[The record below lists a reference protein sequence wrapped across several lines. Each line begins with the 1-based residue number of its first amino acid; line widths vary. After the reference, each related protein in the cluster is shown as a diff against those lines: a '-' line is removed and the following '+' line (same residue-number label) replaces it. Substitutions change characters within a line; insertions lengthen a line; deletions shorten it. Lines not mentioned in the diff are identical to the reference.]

1 MFSLSLTIFLF
12 LQFHA
17 FLLYPWLWLSS
28 CTFGILN
35 WPNAISKKIQSPL
48 LVSWHCQPTRCHRLR
63 LKMINIQYVC
73 TPVYHCMCLYGCIW
87 ILILQILKQS
97 LLQLWLPTHSTRC
110 SAFVWMDERR
120 FLWRAH
126 RVICI
131 MRKFLTFSNKSRV
144 FSVFIICVFGLWAL
158 IKWRYL
164 FTWQLVSTN
173 MYIRTHVY
181 AHIHVCVYT
190 NICTNIFMYVLYSYF
205 TPNGGYVKS
214 PATI

>member
-1 MFSLSLTIFLF
+1 M
-12 LQFHA
+12 Q
-17 FLLYPWLWLSS
+17 YQ
-28 CTFGILN
+28 
-35 WPNAISKKIQSPL
+35 KKIQSPL

-73 TPVYHCMCLYGCIW
+73 TPVYHCMCWYGCIW

-97 LLQLWLPTHSTRC
+97 LHTIMITNTFNPLLCVSFFLLIPAWIHLFDCR
-110 SAFVWMDERR
+110 MDERR
-120 FLWRAH
+120 FLWRVH

-190 NICTNIFMYVLYSYF
+190 NICTNIFMHVLYSYF

-214 PATI
+214 TATI